1 MASSK
6 RPGKA
11 RDSHTPGRAQSGQS
25 QNKGSLAGK
34 ASANPPAKAVVPS
47 PWRSLGLRI
56 GIPIIVLWVIGGIL
70 AGTWTS
76 TVGRTVVLGTP
87 ALLTLGGLALVFW
100 ALRQTG
106 RAKAV
111 AGVLSNVETAADRK
125 VALDKLNQDFGKK
138 DPAAIFA
145 KAQLKLQEDPQEALK
160 ELEQIDLGK
169 VLPTVADEARAQR
182 AMIHLLIGQVSMAK
196 PLVEGIDLKRH
207 DDARARAMMVAV
219 VGETWARSGQ
229 AKRAVESLELYDP
242 DEDTYEQVRPQLW
255 RARAYA
261 YAYTEDMRGMRRALR
276 RLADQDARMLAGF
289 LGKKTHPMLQK
300 EAKRMLEQSGA
311 IPRKVVYQ
319 RS

>member
-11 RDSHTPGRAQSGQS
+11 GGSRAQSSSS
-25 QNKGSLAGK
+25 QKKGAAKTGSK
-34 ASANPPAKAVVPS
+34 PPPSAIVAS
-47 PWRSLGLRI
+47 PWRSLALRI
-56 GIPIIVLWVIGGIL
+56 GVPIAVLWVIGGIL
-70 AGTWTS
+70 AGVWTS
-76 TVGRTVVLGTP
+76 TVGRAVVLGTP
-87 ALLTLGGLALVFW
+87 ALLTVGGLALVGW

-111 AGVLSNVETAADRK
+111 AGVLSQVETAADRK

-145 KAQLKLQEDPQEALK
+145 KAQLKLQEDPQEALR
-160 ELEQIDLGK
+160 ELEQIDLSK

-196 PLVEGIDLKRH
+196 PLADGIDLKRH
-207 DDARARAMMVAV
+207 EDARARAMMVAV

-229 AKRAVESLELYDP
+229 AKRAIESLELYDP

-261 YAYTEDMRGMRRALR
+261 CAYTDDMRGMRRALR

-289 LGKKTHPMLQK
+289 LGKKTHPVLQK

-311 IPRKVVYQ
+311 IPRKIVYQ

>member
-11 RDSHTPGRAQSGQS
+11 GGSRAQSSSS
-25 QNKGSLAGK
+25 QKKGAAKTGSK
-34 ASANPPAKAVVPS
+34 PPPSAVVAS
-47 PWRSLGLRI
+47 PWRSLALRI
-56 GIPIIVLWVIGGIL
+56 GVPIAVLWVIGGIL
-70 AGTWTS
+70 AGVWTS
-76 TVGRTVVLGTP
+76 TVGRAVVLGAPT
-87 ALLTLGGLALVFW
+87 LLTVGGLALVGW

-111 AGVLSNVETAADRK
+111 AGVLSQVETAADRK

-145 KAQLKLQEDPQEALK
+145 KAQLKLQEDPQEALR
-160 ELEQIDLGK
+160 ELEQIDLSK

-196 PLVEGIDLKRH
+196 PLADGIDLKRH
-207 DDARARAMMVAV
+207 EDARARAMMVAV

-229 AKRAVESLELYDP
+229 AKRAIESLELYDP

-261 YAYTEDMRGMRRALR
+261 CAYTDDMRGMRRALR

-289 LGKKTHPMLQK
+289 LGKKTHPVLQK

-311 IPRKVVYQ
+311 IPRKIVYQ

>member
-6 RPGKA
+6 KPGKA
-11 RDSHTPGRAQSGQS
+11 GQSRAQGSSS
-25 QNKGSLAGK
+25 QKHGAANTGSK
-34 ASANPPAKAVVPS
+34 APPSTIVTS
-47 PWRSLGLRI
+47 PWRSLALRI
-56 GIPIIVLWVIGGIL
+56 GIPIAVLWVIGGIL
-70 AGTWTS
+70 AGIWTS
-76 TVGRTVVLGTP
+76 GVGRAVVLGVP
-87 ALLTLGGLALVFW
+87 ALLTVGGLALVAW

-111 AGVLSNVETAADRK
+111 ASVLSGVETAADRK
-125 VALDKLNQDFGKK
+125 VALEKLNQDFGKK

-145 KAQLKLQEDPQEALK
+145 KAQLKLQEDPQEALR
-160 ELEQIDLGK
+160 ELEQIDLSK

-196 PLVEGIDLKRH
+196 PLADGIDLKRH
-207 DDARARAMMVAV
+207 EDARARAMMVAV

-261 YAYTEDMRGMRRALR
+261 CAYTDDMRGMRRALR

-289 LGKKTHPMLQK
+289 LGKKTHPVLQK

-311 IPRKVVYQ
+311 VPRKVVYQ